1 MSMIAFLD
9 TETTGLDPAKAT
21 VIEVAI
27 IKRNLTTGEESRFHR
42 LIKPTEQEIADAHP
56 KALEVNGWA
65 ADPSRW
71 DTAPS
76 MVEVG
81 PEVVAFLKGVG
92 FLVGHN
98 VSFDESMLMAAFARH
113 GVKGRIPHHKIDTV
127 QLAREH
133 LFPKGLKRAS
143 MDAVRDFLGWS
154 KEGAHTAMKDTEDA
168 LRLFDLTWRGG
179 PTGPT
184 SGWTR
189 DLPVG
194 PAHGWVW
201 DGGFGDVTAALVTE
215 NRVVSEWDEWSIDA
229 WRDDG
234 QLVWHPLLSD
244 GSKPPTPAST
254 SPDDNDNG
262 GV

>member
-1 MSMIAFLD
+1 MGMIAFLD

-27 IKRNLTTGEESRFHR
+27 IKRDPATGEESRFHR
-42 LIKPTEQEIADAHP
+42 LIKPTGQEIADAHP

-81 PEVVAFLKGVG
+81 PEVVAFLDGVD

-113 GVKGRIPHHKIDTV
+113 GVEGRIPYHKIDTV

-201 DGGFGDVTAALVTE
+201 DSGFGDVTAALVSGD
-215 NRVVSEWDEWSIDA
+215 RVVSEWDEWSIDA
-229 WRDDG
+229 WREDE
-234 QLVWHPLLSD
+234 QLVWHPLLPD
-244 GSKPPTPAST
+244 GSKPLT
-254 SPDDNDNG
+254 PDDNDKG
-262 GV
+262 GI